1 MWTIDSA
8 LSTTFDFDY
17 QSGRD
22 QLLRLYDKG
31 TRKQWLA
38 NDRLD
43 WSTEVDPT
51 DPLGMPDVSIP
62 IADTDLWARMD
73 DEHRNQV
80 RLHQAAWRFSQF
92 LHGEQGA
99 LICTAKIVQTVPHID
114 AKFYAATQVIDEARH
129 VEVYSRYLHEKLGL
143 VYPLDPNLRSLLDDV
158 ISDSRWDMTYLGMQV
173 LIEGLAL
180 AAFGLIR
187 NQATEPLGKAL
198 NAYVMQDEARHVM
211 FGRLALRDLYP
222 QLTQA
227 ERDER
232 EEFCVEACYRMRDRF
247 LAEDLWRNL
256 DLPVDQVLDHLKT
269 AESAKMFRSHLF
281 LRIVPILRDIGLWGP
296 RIRQAFED
304 MGVMGYA
311 DADIDAEMA
320 NDERAAEEFDADRL
334 THITQVAAG

>member
-334 THITQVAAG
+334 SHITQVAAG